1 MIAYYQIL
9 LAISV
14 VLTMLYFL
22 SWHKHFD
29 VHVTLI
35 FLLIPIAILGNV
47 LTARST
53 VMEEAIAA
61 NKITYFGGTYLLLMI
76 TLSILNLCE
85 IILPRMVRFAMF
97 VVSTLVYFGS
107 LTVGDKTWF
116 YKSCS
121 FTVEDGCGRLT
132 DKVYGPLHT
141 AYVLLV
147 MIYFAIGL
155 AALVYSYIRKKNVP
169 NKIILLLFIP
179 EIGRAHV

>member
-85 IILPRMVRFAMF
+85 IILPRMLRFAMF
-97 VVSTLVYFGS
+97 LVSTMVYFGS

-132 DKVYGPLHT
+132 FHFVIIVNIKS
-141 AYVLLV
+141 LLSWVTERIAFTNLDYTISWLNSIHEV
-147 MIYFAIGL
+147 MVRRSFAS
-155 AALVYSYIRKKNVP
+155 VMT
-169 NKIILLLFIP
+169 
-179 EIGRAHV
+179 